1 MLSNYVSL
9 DLVDHEIEK
18 KIVKKI
24 KENKKRAREIKKI
37 TNPIDLL

>member
-18 KIVKKI
+18 KIVNKI
-24 KENKKRAREIKKI
+24 KETKKRAREIKNI

>member
-24 KENKKRAREIKKI
+24 KETRERTKEIKKI